1 MTFPI
6 QHLISWLHV
15 AVASDLKRDVSRP
28 SWWAPVREGS
38 AIDVNSPLKKQKFQA
53 KKPTTYTPGAGLVAA
68 EAPVLA
74 LAPTIVSGVSGVSA
88 APVRSRSVADQ
99 QFSDHRVI

>member
-1 MTFPI
+1 M
-6 QHLISWLHV
+6 
-15 AVASDLKRDVSRP
+15 
-28 SWWAPVREGS
+28 
-38 AIDVNSPLKKQKFQA
+38 NSPLKKQKFQA

-68 EAPVLA
+68 EAPVSA
-74 LAPTIVSGVSGVSA
+74 LAPTIVSGVSGVSGVSA